1 MTAPELAAPSMTAS
15 PRTAPSR
22 IPSHPAGPDG
32 PPLVEAPAQSPG
44 GWLAAHRDALH
55 ETVREHG
62 AVLIRGLG
70 ADNPETVQA
79 VAGSLLG
86 ELMIEREGFAPRT
99 AHPGRVY
106 SGFQW
111 SPEDPVCPH
120 HELSYADPAPG
131 LLLLACAR
139 RPDEGGAVMLADGRR
154 VLADLPPDLVAEFA
168 EHGWRLRRSYRGEL
182 GSGLAQAFGG
192 DTRAEVERYCRD
204 GQIGLDWLADG
215 TPRTTQRRPALVI
228 HPVTGEAAWCNQIA
242 FLSGWTLDTDVRD
255 YLLAVHGPDGLPFDT
270 ARGDGQPL
278 SAEVIG
284 VLNAATE
291 RVAVPVPWQPGDLL
305 LIDNVRMAHGRQ
317 PYQGQREVLVA
328 LGRPVHLT
336 GRIARW
342 PDRP

>member
-1 MTAPELAAPSMTAS
+1 MTAPELTAPTMTAS
-15 PRTAPSR
+15 YGTAPNRAPLPLAS
-22 IPSHPAGPDG
+22 PDG
-32 PPLVEAPAQSPG
+32 PPVVQAPAPG
-44 GWLAAHRDALH
+44 PGGPDGWLAAHRDALH
-55 ETVREHG
+55 EIAGEHG

-86 ELMIEREGFAPRT
+86 ELMTEREGFAPRT
-99 AHPGRVY
+99 TYPGGVY

-139 RPDEGGAVMLADGRR
+139 RPDEGGAVMLVDGRR
-154 VLADLPPDLVAEFA
+154 VLADLPPDVVAEFA
-168 EHGWRLRRSYRGEL
+168 EHGWLLRRSYRGEF
-182 GSGLAQAFGG
+182 GSGLARAFGG

-204 GQIGLDWLADG
+204 RQIGLDWLADG
-215 TPRTTQRRPALVI
+215 TPRTTQRRPALVT

-242 FLSGWTLDTDVRD
+242 FLSGWALDADVRD

-284 VLNAATE
+284 LLNAATE

-336 GRIARW
+336 GR
-342 PDRP
+342 